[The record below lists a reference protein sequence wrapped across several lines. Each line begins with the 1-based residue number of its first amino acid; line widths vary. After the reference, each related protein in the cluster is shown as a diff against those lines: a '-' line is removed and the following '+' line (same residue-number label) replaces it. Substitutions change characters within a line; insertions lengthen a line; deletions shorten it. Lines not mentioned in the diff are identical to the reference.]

1 MTALSAIIRAT
12 LLSELAHHI
21 PADAGEARMLR
32 ALIEFVRDNAD
43 CCSRDSRGGHV
54 TASAWVVDPHL
65 RQVLLLHHGKLNR
78 WLQPG
83 GHIEPSDASV
93 SAAALREATEETGLT
108 WFRQIGTAFD
118 VDVHDIP
125 GRLGEPPHLH
135 YDVRY
140 AFVADPDEALA
151 ITRESRELGWF
162 LVADAASLSNS
173 ESVHRMIA
181 KTEGLR
187 SLL

>member
-1 MTALSAIIRAT
+1 M
-12 LLSELAHHI
+12 
-21 PADAGEARMLR
+21 
-32 ALIEFVRDNAD
+32 
-43 CCSRDSRGGHV
+43 
-54 TASAWVVDPHL
+54 
-65 RQVLLLHHGKLNR
+65 
-78 WLQPG
+78 
-83 GHIEPSDASV
+83 
-93 SAAALREATEETGLT
+93 SAAALREATEETGLAS
-108 WFRQIGTAFD
+108 FRQLGVVFD

-140 AFVADPDEALA
+140 AFVADPSEALA

-162 LVADAASLSNS
+162 PVSDAASLSNS

-187 SLL
+187 ALL

>member
-1 MTALSAIIRAT
+1 M
-12 LLSELAHHI
+12 
-21 PADAGEARMLR
+21 
-32 ALIEFVRDNAD
+32 
-43 CCSRDSRGGHV
+43 
-54 TASAWVVDPHL
+54 
-65 RQVLLLHHGKLNR
+65 
-78 WLQPG
+78 
-83 GHIEPSDASV
+83 
-93 SAAALREATEETGLT
+93 SAAALREATEETGVT
-108 WFRQIGTAFD
+108 SFRQIGAVFD
-118 VDVHDIP
+118 VDVHHIP
-125 GRLGEPPHLH
+125 GRLSEPPHLH

-187 SLL
+187 ALL